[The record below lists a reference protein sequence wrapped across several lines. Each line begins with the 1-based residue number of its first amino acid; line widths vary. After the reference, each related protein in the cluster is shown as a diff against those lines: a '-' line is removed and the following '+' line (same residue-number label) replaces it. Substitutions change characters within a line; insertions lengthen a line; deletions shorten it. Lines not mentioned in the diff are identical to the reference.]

1 MIVSPM
7 NQVFYPQEANRL
19 YGHCT
24 CTDKSGDCDW
34 CFTYYCG
41 DFVVGD
47 LVNETENAWIEYA
60 KSIRAGMC

>member
-7 NQVFYPQEANRL
+7 NQVFYLQEANRL
-19 YGHCT
+19 YGQCS

-41 DFVVGD
+41 DSMIGD
-47 LVNETENAWIEYA
+47 TVSEFAWIEYA